1 MCLTGKQRLFV
12 EHYIHCLNA
21 TEAARRAGYKANGNS
36 LRVIGCT
43 NLTKVNIKEQIE
55 KRFHEAAMTADECLA
70 RIASHAKEDKPQ
82 ALKALELV
90 GKHHSLFT
98 EKIEHT
104 VSIDVSN
111 LTNDQL
117 EHLVK
122 HGQSPA

>member
-12 EHYIHCLNA
+12 EHYIHCLTA
-21 TEAARRAGYKANGNS
+21 TEAARRAGYKQTNGS
-36 LRVIGCT
+36 LRVQGFR
-43 NLTKVNIKEQIE
+43 NLTNANIKKQIE